1 MIEFFADVYKE
12 ENWTAYA
19 NCFENVNIH
28 IDGIPQDIVNAVV
41 GLLGDDT
48 GYNWLH
54 TPLHQFKKC
63 IRFVKNKKRRASIKS
78 FYYATA
84 YLGKSRRQE
93 CNFDSNSAF

>member
-1 MIEFFADVYKE
+1 MDMIEFFADVYKE

-19 NCFENVNIH
+19 KYFDNVNIY

-54 TPLHQFKKC
+54 TPLHQFNGKNALDLLKTKKGE
-63 IRFVKNKKRRASIKS
+63 RALK
-78 FYYATA
+78 
-84 YLGKSRRQE
+84 
-93 CNFDSNSAF
+93 AFIMRLPT